1 MCALFGCSNQAAK
14 TPQEFVEQIE
24 KSLKELPFYSTDLEV
39 ALDISVQGQEQNMDA
54 AFDVVIEKPNRWAI
68 VRKSGMMGGTS
79 ISDGEQVTTY
89 IPTVD
94 SYVVEKLSDETI
106 PSLDDE
112 QSLMILGA
120 GSLAQIFQGEGL
132 EKFLLQ
138 DTKKSKLLPSEVID
152 GIEYQVASFERENG
166 TQLKLWANPANH
178 MLVRRVEIVP
188 DVSKIAPPGQAD
200 SVKIVAN
207 LDFTDWDL
215 EKKPADDD
223 FVFTPP
229 EGAKKAKSL
238 AEALTPKQPPHPLLG
253 ESAPEFTVKD
263 LEGNEVSLASYKDK
277 DAVILDFWS
286 TWCGPCTAAL
296 PIISKVAGEFADKNV
311 TFYAVNVG
319 ESPDVIKEFLTES
332 KLNVPVLL
340 DEDSSISELYG
351 VSGIPQTVLID
362 KTGRIQVVH
371 VGFGG
376 DLEQK
381 LTQELNDILA
391 GKDLATAEL
400 EEYEGGGEEES
411 AEPTNEEEEAN
422 SETDEAPPATEA
434 ANVD

>member
-1 MCALFGCSNQAAK
+1 
-14 TPQEFVEQIE
+14 
-24 KSLKELPFYSTDLEV
+24 
-39 ALDISVQGQEQNMDA
+39 
-54 AFDVVIEKPNRWAI
+54 
-68 VRKSGMMGGTS
+68 
-79 ISDGEQVTTY
+79 
-89 IPTVD
+89 
-94 SYVVEKLSDETI
+94 
-106 PSLDDE
+106 
-112 QSLMILGA
+112 
-120 GSLAQIFQGEGL
+120 
-132 EKFLLQ
+132 
-138 DTKKSKLLPSEVID
+138 
-152 GIEYQVASFERENG
+152 
-166 TQLKLWANPANH
+166 
-178 MLVRRVEIVP
+178 
-188 DVSKIAPPGQAD
+188 
-200 SVKIVAN
+200 VAN